1 MIYLSTMGILRG
13 HFYKSQILQAWKLF
27 SMMCL
32 LVMMCIAIFP
42 TSSYRW
48 SSSAMVSGTPCLDWQ
63 PCDFRWW
70 NDTVGSLWDWAKV
83 ENPRKEL
90 APQGVLSYM
99 VLISAHLWQAV
110 LLYKPAH
117 DQFRIFFHRP
127 LRLAKKLL
135 ATKYCLSQDHRKR
148 YHAFIYRLIFGVYL
162 FTFAIFEL
170 FGSYAFSLFL
180 VLLGFVW
187 ATFQLLYP
195 RYNSLS
201 ACVREE
207 LGTWSFGQILPLLLL
222 LAPIYSIA
230 SHYIKIL
237 PVSNRLSGLNGIAVS
252 SQHQSAQIPASPD
265 PQSPERTAI
274 QPNLRDP
281 LSAISTLIKKF
292 LADPNDSEARNLFHS
307 TLYSTPAFRII
318 LFLLIFVSFGAVAG
332 YLTETI
338 IAFRTV
344 RPWYWWT

>member
-1 MIYLSTMGILRG
+1 MIHLSTMGILRG
-13 HFYKSQILQAWKLF
+13 HFHKSQILQAWKLF

-42 TSSYRW
+42 TSSYRS

-70 NDTVGSLWDWAKV
+70 NDTVASLWDWAKV

-148 YHAFIYRLIFGVYL
+148 YHALIYRLIFGVYL
-162 FTFAIFEL
+162 FTFAIL
-170 FGSYAFSLFL
+170 NYLDLMLSRYSSYFS
-180 VLLGFVW
+180 G
-187 ATFQLLYP
+187 
-195 RYNSLS
+195 
-201 ACVREE
+201 
-207 LGTWSFGQILPLLLL
+207 
-222 LAPIYSIA
+222 
-230 SHYIKIL
+230 
-237 PVSNRLSGLNGIAVS
+237 LSG
-252 SQHQSAQIPASPD
+252 
-265 PQSPERTAI
+265 
-274 QPNLRDP
+274 P
-281 LSAISTLIKKF
+281 LSSCFIQGTTPF
-292 LADPNDSEARNLFHS
+292 PLACERSWVLGVLDKSCLCFYCWRQ
-307 TLYSTPAFRII
+307 YI
-318 LFLLIFVSFGAVAG
+318 V
-332 YLTETI
+332 
-338 IAFRTV
+338 
-344 RPWYWWT
+344 